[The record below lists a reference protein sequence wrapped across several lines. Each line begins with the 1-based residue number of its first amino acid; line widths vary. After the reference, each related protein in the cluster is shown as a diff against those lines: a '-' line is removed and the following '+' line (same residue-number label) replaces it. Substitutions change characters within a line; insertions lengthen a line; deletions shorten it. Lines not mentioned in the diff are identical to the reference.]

1 MPRYLFGVI
10 NDQGAHY
17 DDEWS
22 RGVRATTLEL
32 QWKRYEPQEGVYD
45 LAYINHL
52 KDILRQLK
60 DKTRRRFNVS
70 IAEVGKN
77 DVVNRAEIGITVVG
91 NERRH
96 VNSTLDTVNHFIEEL
111 YLAEIVDCELE
122 LLNY

>member
-1 MPRYLFGVI
+1 MVVGV
-10 NDQGAHY
+10 
-17 DDEWS
+17 S
-22 RGVRATTLEL
+22 RLSLIIHTSFS
-32 QWKRYEPQEGVYD
+32 
-45 LAYINHL
+45 L
-52 KDILRQLK
+52 KDKRSVLRQLK
-60 DKTRRRFNVS
+60 DRTRRRFNVS

-111 YLAEIVDCELE
+111 YLAEVVDCELE